1 MHLAALIG
9 IPYSYHAADSYVDVN
24 IRGTLNVVQAA
35 RDLGLSKVVVTS
47 TSEVYGSAQF
57 VPITEEHPLVGQ
69 SPYSATK
76 IGADQVALSFYR
88 SFETPVAVARP
99 FNTYGPRQS
108 SRAVIPTVIT
118 QLLNGNGTVHLG
130 ATKPT
135 RDFNYVRDT
144 VRGIIAVHDSPAS
157 VGEVINIGS
166 GYEVG
171 RRHRGAD
178 RRGDGAAGVDRMRER
193 AIAAG
198 QERGRAAV
206 GGQRQGAASCS
217 AGSRSSPAST
227 ASSAGLGSPSE
238 WFSDPANQAQY
249 RPATRSDKR

>member
-1 MHLAALIG
+1 M
-9 IPYSYHAADSYVDVN
+9 
-24 IRGTLNVVQAA
+24 
-35 RDLGLSKVVVTS
+35 VTS
-47 TSEVYGSAQF
+47 TSEVYGTAQF

-144 VRGIIAVHDSPAS
+144 VARH
-157 VGEVINIGS
+157 
-166 GYEVG
+166 
-171 RRHRGAD
+171 HRGARQP
-178 RRGDGAAGVDRMRER
+178 RRR
-193 AIAAG
+193 
-198 QERGRAAV
+198 
-206 GGQRQGAASCS
+206 S
-217 AGSRSSPAST
+217 ARSSISAAAT
-227 ASSAGLGSPSE
+227 SSAS
-238 WFSDPANQAQY
+238 
-249 RPATRSDKR
+249 ATPWR